1 MQAANRLQKSLTK
14 GEPSFG
20 GWQML
25 PGTNLTRTIC
35 RSARNLE
42 WLLVDLEH
50 GNISDDS
57 MHEIVAA
64 TAACGVSPIVRV
76 AEGQPWMIKRALDSG
91 AHGILVPVI
100 DTAEDARNVVR
111 YSKFPPL
118 GNRGFESLLAVE
130 KFVEQHP
137 HGSEVKELTGME
149 YLQQANS
156 SLVIAVQIETKAG
169 LENVRE
175 IAAVPGVDVL
185 FIGPFDLSVNI
196 GHPITNPEK
205 MDPELMEAIQ
215 SIHDAAQAAGKATGI
230 YCDTGEQ
237 AREYANKGF
246 QMMSAMTDMVG
257 MRKVFRQAFNA
268 AKGDLWD

>member
-1 MQAANRLQKSLTK
+1 MQAVNRLQKSLKK
-14 GEPSFG
+14 GKPSFG

-42 WLLVDLEH
+42 WLLIDLEH

-64 TAACGVSPIVRV
+64 SAACGVSPIVRV

-100 DTAEDARNVVR
+100 DTAEDARNMVR
-111 YSKFPPL
+111 YSNLL
-118 GNRGFESLLAVE
+118 GVE

-137 HGSEVKELTGME
+137 HGTEVKELTGIE
-149 YLQQANS
+149 YLQQAND
-156 SLVIAVQIETKAG
+156 SLVIAVQIETKAA

-175 IAAVPGVDVL
+175 IAALPGVDVL
-185 FIGPFDLSVNI
+185 FIGPLIS
-196 GHPITNPEK
+196 K
-205 MDPELMEAIQ
+205 MDPELVEAIQ

-246 QMMSAMTDMVG
+246 QMMSAMTDMVRV
-257 MRKVFRQAFNA
+257 RKVFKQACDA
-268 AKGDLWD
+268 AKGDL